1 MRLRAI
7 ALLRDHL
14 GVEEDITD
22 ATTLFDQLNADSL
35 DRIEAGMALEEE
47 FGLTI
52 PDEAI
57 QKWSTV
63 GDVLDWLRKTTEPA
77 ETQLTWLT
85 ADSGAPL
92 PGRTHQCNPPGLGR
106 HPVRVAGTQTGYGNR
121 TPARRADP

>member
-14 GVEEDITD
+14 GVEEEITD
-22 ATTLFDQLNADSL
+22 ATTLDQLNADSL

-57 QKWSTV
+57 EKWSTV
-63 GDVLDWLRKTTEPA
+63 GDVLDWL
-77 ETQLTWLT
+77 
-85 ADSGAPL
+85 
-92 PGRTHQCNPPGLGR
+92 
-106 HPVRVAGTQTGYGNR
+106 
-121 TPARRADP
+121 ARRPIQLKSS

>member
-14 GVEEDITD
+14 DVEGEITE
-22 ATTLFDQLNADSL
+22 ATTLDQLNADSL

-57 QKWSTV
+57 EEWSTV
-63 GDVLDWLRKTTEPA
+63 GDVLDWL
-77 ETQLTWLT
+77 
-85 ADSGAPL
+85 
-92 PGRTHQCNPPGLGR
+92 
-106 HPVRVAGTQTGYGNR
+106 
-121 TPARRADP
+121 ARRQIKPKGS

>member
-1 MRLRAI
+1 MRRRAI

-22 ATTLFDQLNADSL
+22 ATTLDQLNADSL

-57 QKWSTV
+57 EQWSTV
-63 GDVLDWLRKTTEPA
+63 GDVLDWLAKR
-77 ETQLTWLT
+77 
-85 ADSGAPL
+85 
-92 PGRTHQCNPPGLGR
+92 
-106 HPVRVAGTQTGYGNR
+106 
-121 TPARRADP
+121 

>member
-1 MRLRAI
+1 VTEGRIRLRAI

-14 GVEEDITD
+14 GVKQEITD
-22 ATTLFDQLNADSL
+22 ATTLDQLNADSL

-63 GDVLDWLRKTTEPA
+63 GDVLDWL
-77 ETQLTWLT
+77 
-85 ADSGAPL
+85 
-92 PGRTHQCNPPGLGR
+92 
-106 HPVRVAGTQTGYGNR
+106 
-121 TPARRADP
+121 ARRQSQPKGS